1 MTSPLS
7 PTYADQADSLAA
19 LADEFDEAPPRRQP
33 GRLVELFVEGE
44 DPYRVRIANRE
55 TIAYEKTAAKHP
67 EWPSLAA
74 GQHFAMTFMVWVAAK
89 RAGRTALTFEQWQDA
104 LVDWDIVTD
113 VPADPT
119 R

>member
-1 MTSPLS
+1 MTSI
-7 PTYADQADSLAA
+7 ADIHHPNYTP
-19 LADEFDEAPPRRQP
+19 EIVEDEAPARRQP

-44 DPYRVRIANRE
+44 EPYTVHIANRE

-67 EWPSLAA
+67 EWPGLAN

-89 RAGRTALTFEQWQDA
+89 RDGRTSLRFEQWQDA
-104 LVDWDIVTD
+104 LIDWEIVQD
-113 VPADPT
+113 RPADPT